1 MTQIDRQASNSQKYI
16 SSKTSYTANQVVYI
30 LNDDTTIREI
40 KIPKN
45 IQYLY
50 YTSADVDSSYKFS
63 TTAGSNSNTSS
74 NYNSD
79 SNTSSNDNSDSNTFS
94 NDNSDSDSNSFHLNI
109 NILYLFFFVLFI

>member
-1 MTQIDRQASNSQKYI
+1 MDGTLTISGATLLAGGNQRMTQIDRQASNSQKYI

-63 TTAGSNSNTSS
+63 TTAGSDSNTSS
-74 NYNSD
+74 NY
-79 SNTSSNDNSDSNTFS
+79 
-94 NDNSDSDSNSFHLNI
+94 SDSDSNSFHLNI
-109 NILYLFFFVLFI
+109 NIYFGLFYLYN